1 MQLVGQVLHSDGSF
15 ATAVITSSQEYHTVA
30 CFKSK
35 RQGVDHHSYEV
46 GRWDLIRDWY
56 DRFVWLGIEIFWRLE
71 RHGQGNN
78 LSVFIKDPNDNC
90 IEIPAE
96 LGMIFDRNIVE
107 WLRATRTLN
116 NWGSALMRS

>member
-1 MQLVGQVLHSDGSF
+1 
-15 ATAVITSSQEYHTVA
+15 VA

-56 DRFVWLGIEIFWRLE
+56 DRFVWLGIEIFRRLE

-90 IEIPAE
+90 IEIPAK
-96 LGMIFDRNIVE
+96 LGMIFDRNIVK